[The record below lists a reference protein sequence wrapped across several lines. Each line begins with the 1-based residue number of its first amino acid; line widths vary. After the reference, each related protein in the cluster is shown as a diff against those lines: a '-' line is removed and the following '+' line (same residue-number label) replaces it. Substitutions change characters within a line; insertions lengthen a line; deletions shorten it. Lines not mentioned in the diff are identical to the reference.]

1 MTIGICTVAYGTTYH
16 DFLPRWAQAVAALE
30 RQPNVITIAHD
41 GVPDDIRD
49 QVRDLLNVLWV
60 EDRTVEHDLQP
71 QVHVNAAIALTHAD
85 WIVKLDADDVI
96 LPHAL
101 NGVPDCTADV
111 LNFGYRVR
119 EADHVSQRVTAE
131 QVLRKTNNALSSA
144 SPFRRWLWERNK
156 FRDLLFDDWAFWIE
170 AARVGATF
178 DATGRVDYI
187 YSVHDQQLTRRHD
200 QRAARALIDEL

>member
-1 MTIGICTVAYGTTYH
+1 MSVGICTVAYGTTYH
-16 DFLPRWAQAVAALE
+16 DFLPRWAAAVAALE
-30 RQPNVITIAHD
+30 RRPDLITIVHD
-41 GVPDDIRD
+41 GVSRDIRQ
-49 QVRDLLNVLWV
+49 QVHDLLTVLWV
-60 EDRTVEHDLQP
+60 EDRGTTHELQP
-71 QVHVNAAIALTHAD
+71 QVHVNAAIAVTQTD

-101 NGVPDCTADV
+101 NGVTDCTADV
-111 LNFGYRVR
+111 LNFGYRIG

-144 SPFRRWLWERNK
+144 SPFRRWLWDRNK

-178 DATGRVDYI
+178 NATGRVDYI

-200 QRAARALIDEL
+200 QRAARALIDQL

>member
-1 MTIGICTVAYGTTYH
+1 MTIGICTVAYGATYH
-16 DFLPRWAQAVAALE
+16 NFLPRWAEAVAALDKRPE
-30 RQPNVITIAHD
+30 LITIAHD
-41 GVPDDIRD
+41 GVSRNIRQ
-49 QVRDLLNVLWV
+49 QVHKLLTVLWV
-60 EDRTVEHDLQP
+60 EDPSTVHDLQP
-71 QVHVNAAIALTHAD
+71 QVHVNAAVAVTQTD

-101 NGVPDCTADV
+101 NSVPDCTADV
-111 LNFGYRVR
+111 LNFGYRVG

-170 AARVGATF
+170 AARAGATF

-200 QRAARALIDEL
+200 QRAARALIDQL

>member
-16 DFLPRWAQAVAALE
+16 DFLPRWAAAVAALE
-30 RQPNVITIAHD
+30 RRPDLITIVHD
-41 GVPDDIRD
+41 GVSRDIRQ
-49 QVRDLLNVLWV
+49 QVHDLLTVLWV
-60 EDRTVEHDLQP
+60 EDRGTAHELQP
-71 QVHVNAAIALTHAD
+71 QVHVNAAIAVTQTD

-101 NGVPDCTADV
+101 TGVTDCAADV
-111 LNFGYRVR
+111 LNFGYRIG

-156 FRDLLFDDWAFWIE
+156 FQDLLFDDWAFWIE
-170 AARVGATF
+170 AARAGATF

-200 QRAARALIDEL
+200 QRAARALIDQL